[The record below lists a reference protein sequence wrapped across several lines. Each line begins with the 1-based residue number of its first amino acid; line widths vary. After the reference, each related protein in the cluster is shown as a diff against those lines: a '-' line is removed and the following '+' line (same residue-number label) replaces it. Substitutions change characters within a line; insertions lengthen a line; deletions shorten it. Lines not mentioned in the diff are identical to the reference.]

1 MVYCYISVYF
11 FDLDAILSKITEDE
25 LYMKIEV
32 DKSTIK
38 GEKEKVQAIKFKPS
52 LDR

>member
-1 MVYCYISVYF
+1 
-11 FDLDAILSKITEDE
+11 
-25 LYMKIEV
+25 MKIEV

-52 LDR
+52 LDRSVYKEKKKIKATL